1 MRRSLPVV
9 LPSGLRLCEIL
20 TTLTGRA
27 WPVHL
32 KIEKNMFAVI
42 KTGGKQYKVAKG
54 DVLIIEKLDSTEG
67 EPVIFDQVL
76 MLGDGDKV
84 TIGEPLVA
92 GAQVRAELLET
103 RKGAKIIVFKKKRR
117 KGYRRTKGHRQFETV
132 VRVSE
137 ILPKGAK
144 PATKPA
150 AKPAAVKKPAAKP
163 AAKKAPAKPA
173 AAKKPAV
180 KKAASAK
187 KD

>member
-1 MRRSLPVV
+1 
-9 LPSGLRLCEIL
+9 
-20 TTLTGRA
+20 
-27 WPVHL
+27 
-32 KIEKNMFAVI
+32 
-42 KTGGKQYKVAKG
+42 
-54 DVLIIEKLDSTEG
+54 
-67 EPVIFDQVL
+67 VL

-84 TIGEPLVA
+84 TIGEPLIE

-137 ILPKGAK
+137 ILTKGAK

-150 AKPAAVKKPAAKP
+150 AKPAAAKKPAAKP
-163 AAKKAPAKPA
+163 AAAKKPAVKKAP
-173 AAKKPAV
+173 AKKPAV

>member
-1 MRRSLPVV
+1 
-9 LPSGLRLCEIL
+9 
-20 TTLTGRA
+20 
-27 WPVHL
+27 
-32 KIEKNMFAVI
+32 MFAVI

-54 DVLIIEKLDSTEG
+54 DVLIIEKLDSAEG

-76 MLGDGDKV
+76 MLGDGDNI
-84 TIGEPLVA
+84 TLGAPLVE

-103 RKGAKIIVFKKKRR
+103 RKGGKIIVFKKKRR

-137 ILPKGAK
+137 ILPKDAK
-144 PATKPA
+144 A
-150 AKPAAVKKPAAKP
+150 APKKAAAKP
-163 AAKKAPAKPA
+163 AAKKTEAKPA
-173 AAKKPAV
+173 AAKKPAAKKAAPKPAAKKPAAAKKAAPAKRTAA